1 MQHIIL
7 HIDLD
12 YFYAQVEEVLNPKL
26 KGRPVVVGADP
37 KGGHGRGVVSTSNY
51 EARKFG
57 VKSGMPISIAY
68 RKCPD
73 CVFLP
78 VNMDLYV
85 EVSARIMRLFKRH
98 ADKPLEARRRQPT
111 TGIWQSST
119 NPELHNKFQL
129 GGIDECYLDVSE
141 RCKNYKDAEN
151 LARKIK
157 NELKEKEK
165 LTCSVGI
172 GPNKLIAKIAAGQQK
187 PNGITIVK
195 PDDVKAFLK
204 KLSVRELLGVGPKT
218 QAVLNEMNI
227 FTVGQLAKVPEVK
240 LVSLFGR
247 FGRSLFLGAR
257 GIDESPVEESGEV
270 KSIGRQTTF
279 ERDTKDKKLIFE
291 RLDEMIKEVFADL
304 KSLNLKYRTI
314 TIKIRYEDFHTTSK
328 AKTLKV
334 ASSDEKT
341 ARETARGL
349 IGQFLLDERKVRL
362 VGFSVSGL
370 AA

>member
-1 MQHIIL
+1 M
-7 HIDLD
+7 
-12 YFYAQVEEVLNPKL
+12 
-26 KGRPVVVGADP
+26 
-37 KGGHGRGVVSTSNY
+37 
-51 EARKFG
+51 
-57 VKSGMPISIAY
+57 
-68 RKCPD
+68 
-73 CVFLP
+73 
-78 VNMDLYV
+78 
-85 EVSARIMRLFKRH
+85 
-98 ADKPLEARRRQPT
+98 
-111 TGIWQSST
+111 
-119 NPELHNKFQL
+119 
-129 GGIDECYLDVSE
+129 
-141 RCKNYKDAEN
+141 
-151 LARKIK
+151 
-157 NELKEKEK
+157 
-165 LTCSVGI
+165 
-172 GPNKLIAKIAAGQQK
+172 
-187 PNGITIVK
+187 
-195 PDDVKAFLK
+195 
-204 KLSVRELLGVGPKT
+204 LGVGPKT